1 MVDHNGTPMNGKVVV
16 ITGGNAG
23 IGKEAAADLSQHG
36 ATVVI
41 TSRNPE
47 RGRSAVEDIRDRT
60 DGADVDVAVVD
71 LDLASLASVRRFAAE
86 ILDRYERLDVLLN
99 NAGLIQSR
107 RTETEDGFETTLG
120 VNHLGHFALT
130 NLLLDRL
137 RANPGGAR
145 VVNVSSHA
153 HKGARRGLDFDDLQS
168 THHYSGSGVYSKSK
182 LANILFT
189 RELSRRL
196 AEDAVT
202 VNALHPGFVRTK
214 FGRDG
219 DAQGVY
225 GLGVRLAAPFAIS
238 LEKGARTSVYLAS
251 SPEVDGVTGAY
262 FYKCHPARTSRA
274 AADDEAARR
283 LWSVSAELVGMS

>member
-1 MVDHNGTPMNGKVVV
+1 MADHNGTSMNGKVVV

-23 IGKEAAADLSQHG
+23 IGKEAAADLSRQG

-41 TSRNPE
+41 TSRNPQ
-47 RGRSAVEDIRDRT
+47 RGQSAVRDIRDRANGT
-60 DGADVDVAVVD
+60 DVDVLD

-130 NLLLDRL
+130 NRLLDRL

-168 THHYSGSGVYSKSK
+168 TRHYSGSGVYSKSK

-196 AEDAVT
+196 ADDPVT
-202 VNALHPGFVRTK
+202 VNALHPGFVRTE

-225 GLGVRLAAPFAIS
+225 GFGVRLAAPFAIS

-262 FYKCHPARTSRA
+262 FYKCHPAPTSSA

-283 LWSVSAELVGMS
+283 LWDVSAELVGMS

>member
-1 MVDHNGTPMNGKVVV
+1 MEDHNGTSMNGKIVV

-23 IGKEAAADLSQHG
+23 IGKEAAVALGRKG

-41 TSRNPE
+41 TSRRPE
-47 RGRSAVEDIRDRT
+47 RGRPAAKEIRNRVGGPST
-60 DGADVDVAVVD
+60 TVDVMD
-71 LDLASLASVRRFAAE
+71 LDLASLASVQRFAGNV
-86 ILDRYERLDVLLN
+86 LDRYDRLDVLLN

-153 HKGARRGLDFDDLQS
+153 HRGARRGIDFDDLQS
-168 THHYSGSGVYSKSK
+168 TRHYVGFRVYSKSK
-182 LANILFT
+182 LANLLFT

-196 AEDAVT
+196 ADDTVT
-202 VNALHPGFVRTK
+202 VNALHPGFVRSE
-214 FGRDG
+214 FGRGG
-219 DAQGVY
+219 DAKGVY
-225 GLGVRLAAPFAIS
+225 ALGMRLGAPFAIS
-238 LEKGARTSVYLAS
+238 SEKGALTSVYLAS
-251 SPEVDGVTGAY
+251 SPDVEGVTGGY
-262 FYKCHPARTSRA
+262 FYKRRPAKTSGA

-283 LWSVSAELVGMS
+283 LWDVSSELVGAA